1 MGIVSDRDLEAARA
15 LPDEFLTLT
24 GAPDD
29 RVIELINRHW
39 DGYGERSRAEL
50 AQALLP
56 VLVDMVNQG
65 QRTMDVYRGLC
76 EGILAMWLKRECDA
90 TQRAG

>member
-1 MGIVSDRDLEAARA
+1 MGRVSDGDLEAARG
-15 LPDEFLTLT
+15 LPDEFLRLK

-39 DGYGERSRAEL
+39 DGYGGRSRAEL

-56 VLVDMVNQG
+56 VLVDMMNQG

-76 EGILAMWLKRECDA
+76 EGILAMWLRRELDA
-90 TQRAG
+90 TERAG